1 MDNVNDLN
9 DFDRGELDCLYGYDS
24 LEGQSESYYEGYG
37 KQYAIEQ
44 IQTVRTEQ

>member
-9 DFDRGELDCLYGYDS
+9 DFERGELDCLYGYDS

-44 IQTVRTEQ
+44 IQTARTEQ

>member
-24 LEGQSESYYEGYG
+24 LKGQSESYYEGYG
-37 KQYAIEQ
+37 KQYATEQ
-44 IQTVRTEQ
+44 IQTARTEQ

>member
-44 IQTVRTEQ
+44 IQTARTEQ